1 MNLLKPI
8 SSIMSRNLHVI
19 LATDNLSLVKDIFD
33 RKTILHIPVM
43 RHGRVVGIISRT
55 DFRSFQNGLDK
66 NFDNPAM
73 TQSLLRSYVAEEVMN
88 DKVTFLEPNDR
99 LNVALE
105 MLRDN
110 IFTALPVI
118 EDDKL
123 VGLINALDVVKALS
137 KERVGELHY
146 QIF

>member
-1 MNLLKPI
+1 MNLLMPI
-8 SSIMSRNLHVI
+8 SSIMTRNVHVV
-19 LATDNLSLVKDIFD
+19 LATDSLIMVKDIFD
-33 RKTILHIPVM
+33 RKTILHVPVM

-55 DFRSFQNGLDK
+55 DFRSFQTGLDK
-66 NFDNPAM
+66 NFDNPSM
-73 TQSLLRSYVAEEVMN
+73 TQSLLRSYTAEEVMN
-88 DKVTFLEPNDR
+88 NKVTFLEPTDR

-110 IFTALPVI
+110 IFTALPVL
-118 EDDKL
+118 DDEKL

-137 KERVGELHY
+137 KEKAVELHY

>member
-1 MNLLKPI
+1 MNLLMPI
-8 SSIMSRNLHVI
+8 SSIMTRNVHVV
-19 LATDNLSLVKDIFD
+19 LATDSLIMVKDIFD

-43 RHGRVVGIISRT
+43 RHGRVVGIINRT
-55 DFRSFQNGLDK
+55 DFRSFQSGLDK
-66 NFDNPAM
+66 SFDNPSM

-88 DKVTFLEPNDR
+88 DKVTYLEPTDR

-110 IFTALPVI
+110 IFTALPVLDG
-118 EDDKL
+118 EKL
-123 VGLINALDVVKALS
+123 VGLINALDIVKALS
-137 KERVGELHY
+137 KEKAAELHY

>member
-1 MNLLKPI
+1 MNLLMPI
-8 SSIMSRNLHVI
+8 SSIMTRNVHVV
-19 LATDNLSLVKDIFD
+19 LASDNLIMVKDIFD
-33 RKTILHIPVM
+33 RKTILHVPVM

-55 DFRSFQNGLDK
+55 EFRSFQTGLDK
-66 NFDNPAM
+66 NFDNPSM
-73 TQSLLRSYVAEEVMN
+73 TQSLLRSYTAEEVMN
-88 DKVTFLEPNDR
+88 NKVTFLEPTDR

-110 IFTALPVI
+110 IFTALPVL
-118 EDDKL
+118 EDEKL

-137 KERVGELHY
+137 KEKAAELYY

>member
-1 MNLLKPI
+1 MNLLMPI
-8 SSIMSRNLHVI
+8 SSIMTRNVHVV
-19 LATDNLSLVKDIFD
+19 LATDSLIMVKDIFD

-43 RHGRVVGIISRT
+43 HHGRVVGIISRT
-55 DFRSFQNGLDK
+55 DFRSFQTGLDK
-66 NFDNPAM
+66 NFDNPSM
-73 TQSLLRSYVAEEVMN
+73 TQSLLRSYTAEEVMN
-88 DKVTFLEPNDR
+88 NKVTFLEPTDR

-110 IFTALPVI
+110 IFTALPVL
-118 EDDKL
+118 DDEKL

-137 KERVGELHY
+137 KEKAVELHY

>member
-1 MNLLKPI
+1 MNLLMPI
-8 SSIMSRNLHVI
+8 SSIMTRNVHVV
-19 LATDNLSLVKDIFD
+19 LATDSLIMVKDIFD
-33 RKTILHIPVM
+33 RKTILHVPVM

-55 DFRSFQNGLDK
+55 EFRSFQTGLDK
-66 NFDNPAM
+66 NFDNPSM
-73 TQSLLRSYVAEEVMN
+73 TQSLLRSYTAEEVMN
-88 DKVTFLEPNDR
+88 NKVTFLEPTDR

-110 IFTALPVI
+110 IFTALPVL
-118 EDDKL
+118 EDEKL

-137 KERVGELHY
+137 KEKAAELYY

>member
-1 MNLLKPI
+1 MNLLMPV

-43 RHGRVVGIISRT
+43 RHGRVVGIINRT
-55 DFRSFQNGLDK
+55 DFRSFQSGLDK
-66 NFDNPAM
+66 SFDNPSM
-73 TQSLLRSYVAEEVMN
+73 TQSLLPSYVAEEIMN
-88 DKVTFLEPNDR
+88 DKVTFLEPTDR

-110 IFTALPVI
+110 IFTALPVLDG
-118 EDDKL
+118 EKL

-137 KERVGELHY
+137 KEKAAELHY

>member
-1 MNLLKPI
+1 MNLLMPI
-8 SSIMSRNLHVI
+8 SSIMTRNVHVV
-19 LATDNLSLVKDIFD
+19 LATDSLIMVKDIFD
-33 RKTILHIPVM
+33 RKTILHVPVM

-55 DFRSFQNGLDK
+55 DFRSFQTGLDK
-66 NFDNPAM
+66 NFDNPSM
-73 TQSLLRSYVAEEVMN
+73 TQSLLRSYTAEEVMN
-88 DKVTFLEPNDR
+88 NIVTFLEPTDR

-110 IFTALPVI
+110 IFTALPVL
-118 EDDKL
+118 DDEKL

-137 KERVGELHY
+137 KEKAVELHY

>member
-1 MNLLKPI
+1 MNLLMPV

-43 RHGRVVGIISRT
+43 RHGRVVGIINRT
-55 DFRSFQNGLDK
+55 DFRSFQSGLDK
-66 NFDNPAM
+66 NFDNPSM
-73 TQSLLRSYVAEEVMN
+73 TLSLLRSYVAEEVMN
-88 DKVTFLEPNDR
+88 DKVTFLEPSDR

-110 IFTALPVI
+110 IFTALPVL
-118 EDDKL
+118 EDEKL

-137 KERVGELHY
+137 KEKAAELHY